1 VSVLVRGLEDSGIA
15 VRATVMTNTV
25 EENFAACSDLRRRMV
40 WRFAQEPDV
49 EFAYPHMQLVEPGKV
64 QRQE

>member
-1 VSVLVRGLEDSGIA
+1 
-15 VRATVMTNTV
+15 
-25 EENFAACSDLRRRMV
+25 MV